1 MAGITSRERLSA
13 IDRSTPRVLIL
24 NQMAGPLTWELAE
37 DMGAALGKVA
47 LLTGHP
53 DTLAKGDQP
62 QLRLFRAAPYKRGS
76 YPVRI
81 LAWLHYM
88 LQAFFWLWRWPRST
102 PLLLFSNPPCLPWL
116 GLAMRVLRGQRYSVM
131 VHDIYPDVLTRLAG
145 VPEQHPIVRLWRWL
159 NRLAYERADVVMT
172 LGEHMATTLAKQFNP
187 ARTPAGAIKVIYPW
201 ADTETI
207 RPIPKAENPFA
218 QQYGQVD
225 KLTVMYSGNMGLG
238 HDIETMLAAA
248 VQLQSEPG
256 IHFMFIGAGPKWQ
269 LVADTISEHQL
280 ANLTLLPWQP
290 EQMLPYILATADIAF
305 VSLEREMASL
315 AIPSKA
321 FSSMSAAVPLIA
333 ICGKNNELSDIVVEN
348 NCGWAVMPK
357 DVNRICEI
365 IQNARTYKD
374 DFEQRKLASRRTAER
389 LGARSNSY
397 VIISTIC
404 KKDTYRKS

>member
-1 MAGITSRERLSA
+1 
-13 IDRSTPRVLIL
+13 
-24 NQMAGPLTWELAE
+24 MAGPLTWELAE
-37 DMGAALGKVA
+37 DMGAALGSVA

-116 GLAMRVLRGQRYSVM
+116 GLAMRVLRGQHYSVM
-131 VHDIYPDVLTRLAG
+131 VHDIYPDVLTRLVG
-145 VPEQHPIVRLWRWL
+145 VPEQHPVVHLWRWL
-159 NRLAYERADVVMT
+159 NRLAYERAEVVMT
-172 LGEHMATTLAKQFNP
+172 LGEHMAATLAQQFNP

-201 ADTETI
+201 ADTEAI

-218 QQYGQVD
+218 QQHGQVD

-280 ANLTLLPWQP
+280 ANVTLLPWQP
-290 EQMLPYILATADIAF
+290 EEMLPYSLAACDIAM
-305 VSLEREMASL
+305 VSLDEGAEGL
-315 AIPSKA
+315 AFPSKSIYA
-321 FSSMSAAVPLIA
+321 MAAGSALLGLSRTPSDLQLI
-333 ICGKNNELSDIVVEN
+333 IQKNQCGNNILPGDTNGFADTIVHWYKNLETLNLFRHRARASAEKLLSRKYGVQQIT
-348 NCGWAVMPK
+348 K
-357 DVNRICEI
+357 LVNR
-365 IQNARTYKD
+365 N
-374 DFEQRKLASRRTAER
+374 F
-389 LGARSNSY
+389 
-397 VIISTIC
+397 
-404 KKDTYRKS
+404 

>member
-1 MAGITSRERLSA
+1 
-13 IDRSTPRVLIL
+13 
-24 NQMAGPLTWELAE
+24 MAGPLTWELAE
-37 DMGAALGKVA
+37 DIGATLGMAA

-53 DTLAKGDQP
+53 DTLAKGDQA

-88 LQAFFWLWRWPRST
+88 VEAFFWLWRWPRST

-116 GLAMRVLRGQRYSVM
+116 GLAMRALRGQHYSVM

-145 VPEQHPIVRLWRWL
+145 VPEQHPIVHLWRWL
-159 NRLAYERADVVMT
+159 NRLAYERAEVVMT
-172 LGEHMATTLAKQFNP
+172 LGEHMAATLAKQFNP
-187 ARTPAGAIKVIYPW
+187 ARTLAGAIKVIYPW
-201 ADTETI
+201 ADTEAI

-248 VQLQSEPG
+248 VQLQSIPD

-269 LVADTISEHQL
+269 VVADTIREQKLS
-280 ANLTLLPWQP
+280 NVTLLPWQP
-290 EQMLPYILATADIAF
+290 EHMLPYTLATADIAL
-305 VSLEREMASL
+305 VSLEPEMASL

-321 FSSMSAAVPLIA
+321 FSSLAAGTPIMV
-333 ICGKNNELSDIVVEN
+333 ICSEKSELTDIVMRT
-348 NCGWAVMPK
+348 NCGWLVSENSAEKICNILISMSK
-357 DVNRICEI
+357 RNDILDKIKINSRNASEKLGSRNNSMIIVNILK
-365 IQNARTYKD
+365 Y
-374 DFEQRKLASRRTAER
+374 LMV
-389 LGARSNSY
+389 SY
-397 VIISTIC
+397 
-404 KKDTYRKS
+404 YL

>member
-37 DMGAALGKVA
+37 DMGAALGMVA

-53 DTLAKGDQP
+53 DTLAKGNQP

-172 LGEHMATTLAKQFNP
+172 LGEHMATTLAKQFDP

-201 ADTETI
+201 ADTEAI

-248 VQLQSEPG
+248 VQLQSEPD

-269 LVADTISEHQL
+269 LVADAIRDHQL
-280 ANLTLLPWQP
+280 ANVTLLPWQP

-305 VSLEREMASL
+305 VSLESEMASL

-321 FSSMSAAVPLIA
+321 FSFLAAGVPILVV
-333 ICGKNNELSDIVVEN
+333 CGKANELTKIVISN
-348 NCGWAVMPK
+348 GCGWSVPTNAVMK
-357 DVNRICEI
+357 ICNILTEVLENPHKI
-365 IQNARTYKD
+365 NSFKKY
-374 DFEQRKLASRRTAER
+374 SRLFAKIFGSRN
-389 LGARSNSY
+389 NSEN
-397 VIISTIC
+397 IISNFLN
-404 KKDTYRKS
+404 S